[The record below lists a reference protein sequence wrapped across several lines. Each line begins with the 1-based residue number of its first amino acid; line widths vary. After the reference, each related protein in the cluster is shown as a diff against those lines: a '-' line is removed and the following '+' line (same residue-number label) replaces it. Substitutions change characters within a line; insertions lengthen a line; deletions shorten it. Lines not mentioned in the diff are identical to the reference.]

1 MDAGISPTV
10 PIVEPHI
17 AVTLG
22 GLLAQLGPQSAELL
36 GPADTDREVLGTE
49 FYDALDEL
57 PDEPGAILLVPSGSA
72 LATTDLSALATA
84 AAAARY
90 AALAL
95 KCRDGEVATL
105 TAVAETSGIPV
116 LRVHERVGWRLF
128 EALISQQLGEHRHTE
143 DAHLDRGAEPLFAL
157 ANELAEFFGGS
168 VAIEDLGRRIIA
180 YSSVPGQAIDPFRTQ
195 GILAR
200 HVPDSPFNDDQY
212 RTAVRSDL
220 PLKYPQMGEELP
232 RVVAAIRAGALPLGT
247 VWAIDPTGDG
257 PITEEQIRRV
267 RGAAAVAAAHM
278 LNDLRVRD
286 AGRIPR
292 ENRLRT
298 LITGSG
304 VVGSEFAELGIPEE
318 RGAALLGFEPGG
330 RGDAAG
336 RAAAL
341 DHPTRLAQLRTTV
354 QRHLAVHRPEVVTVA
369 HGGRV
374 YALFACDRLDSAIRL
389 AEPLLP
395 ILDRLLDT
403 GTAIAAPGI
412 VHRAVEV
419 APHRAVADRLFD
431 TAAHWSVTDRV
442 LTPTRLRPLLVF
454 ERSAELFAAEPELR
468 FPQIRALV
476 DADRPVAETL
486 LAWCQRFGNVA
497 RTAADLGVHE
507 NTVRARLRRAER
519 THGIPLEDPDTLLT
533 IWLQLRSEGVAE

>member
-1 MDAGISPTV
+1 MNAGIPPTIPV
-10 PIVEPHI
+10 AEPQF

-22 GLLAQLGPQSAELL
+22 ALLAQLGAQSAGLI
-36 GPADTDREVLGTE
+36 GPADVEREVLGTE

-72 LATTDLSALATA
+72 LPTAELSAVATA

-90 AALAL
+90 AAIAL
-95 KCRDGEVATL
+95 KCRDAEVETL
-105 TAVAETSGIPV
+105 AAVAETSGIPI

-128 EALISQQLGEHRHTE
+128 EALISQQLGEQRHTD

-212 RTAVRSDL
+212 RTAVRSEV
-220 PLKYPQMGEELP
+220 PIKYPQIGEELP
-232 RVVAAIRAGALPLGT
+232 RVVTAIRAGALPLGT

-257 PITEEQIRRV
+257 PITDEQIHRV
-267 RGAAAVAAAHM
+267 RSAAAVAAAHM

-292 ENRLRT
+292 ENRLRA
-298 LITGSG
+298 LLTGAG
-304 VVGSEFAELGIPEE
+304 VAGSEFAELGIPEE
-318 RGAALLGFEPGG
+318 RGAALLGFDPGG
-330 RGDAAG
+330 RSADG
-336 RAAAL
+336 RVAP
-341 DHPTRLAQLRTTV
+341 DHPTRLAQLRSTV
-354 QRHLAVHRPEVVTVA
+354 QRHLGVHRPEVVTIA

-374 YALFACDRLDSAIRL
+374 YALFACDDLTAAIRL

-431 TAAHWSVTDRV
+431 TAAHWGVTERV
-442 LTPTRLRPLLVF
+442 LTSARLRPLLVF

-468 FPQIRALV
+468 VPGIRALA
-476 DADRPVAETL
+476 DADPAAVETL

-497 RTAADLGVHE
+497 RTAADLGIHE

-519 THGIPLEDPDTLLT
+519 THGIPLDDPDTLLT
-533 IWLQLRSEGVAE
+533 IWLQLRSEGVSA

>member
-1 MDAGISPTV
+1 M
-10 PIVEPHI
+10 EPHLT
-17 AVTLG
+17 VTLH
-22 GLLAQLGPQSAELL
+22 GLLVHLGPQSAELL
-36 GPADTDREVLGTE
+36 GPADTEREVLGTE
-49 FYDALDEL
+49 FYDALDDL
-57 PDEPGAILLVPSGSA
+57 PDEPGAILLIPSGSA
-72 LATTDLSALATA
+72 LTTAELSSIATA
-84 AAAARY
+84 AATARY
-90 AALAL
+90 AAIAL
-95 KCRDGEVATL
+95 KCRDAEAGTL
-105 TAVAETSGIPV
+105 AAIAETSGIPFV
-116 LRVHERVGWRLF
+116 RVRERVGWRLF
-128 EALISQQLGEHRHTE
+128 EALISQQLGEQRRTD

-212 RTAVRSDL
+212 RTAVRSEV
-220 PLKYPQMGEELP
+220 PIKYPQLGEELP
-232 RVVAAIRAGALPLGT
+232 RVVTAIRAGALPLGT
-247 VWAIDPTGDG
+247 IWAIDPTGDA
-257 PITEEQIRRV
+257 PITEAQIHRV
-267 RGAAAVAAAHM
+267 RSAAAVAAAHM

-292 ENRLRT
+292 ENRLRA
-298 LITGSG
+298 LLTGTG

-318 RGAALLGFEPGG
+318 RGAALLGFDPGG
-330 RGDAAG
+330 PGSAEG
-336 RAAAL
+336 RAAS
-341 DHPTRLAQLRTTV
+341 DHPTRLAQLRSTV

-374 YALFACDRLDSAIRL
+374 YALFSCDDLAAALRL

-412 VHRAVEV
+412 VHRPVEV
-419 APHRAVADRLFD
+419 APRRAAADRLFA
-431 TAAHWSVTDRV
+431 TAEHWAVPDRV
-442 LTPTRLRPLLVF
+442 LTAARLRPLLVF

-468 FPQIRALV
+468 LPRIRELV
-476 DADRPVAETL
+476 DTDLAVAETL

-533 IWLQLRSEGVAE
+533 IWLQLRSEGVAA